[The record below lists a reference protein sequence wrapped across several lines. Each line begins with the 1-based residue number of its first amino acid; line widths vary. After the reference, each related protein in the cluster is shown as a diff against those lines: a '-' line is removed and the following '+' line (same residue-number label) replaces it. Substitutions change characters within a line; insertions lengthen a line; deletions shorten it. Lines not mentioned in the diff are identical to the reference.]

1 MKKIPLGKI
10 LLVAAALFQATQ
22 YTRLGRLL
30 DANSSQ
36 WFWLVAGAT
45 VNLSL
50 AYAANRL
57 PRIRSKSAQA
67 YARAAFWC
75 MVVITP
81 ALLAPV
87 NLVTLSHAITGFTR
101 WLVAVL
107 AASVVDL
114 AIVFVA
120 FADGTLLPQE
130 QPIRELV
137 KGLVKEIPPKQVES
151 RKRKPQARKHVTDA
165 QLLSYLQENPGSN
178 NVQIARQFGV
188 TRQAISERRKH
199 LTAEL
204 TTELTTTLFAKF
216 TNTEIAN
223 TEIDTKAQ

>member
-67 YARAAFWC
+67 YSRAAFWC

-101 WLVAVL
+101 WLVAIL

-120 FADGTLLPQE
+120 FADGNLLPQE
-130 QPIRELV
+130 QVV
-137 KGLVKEIPPKQVES
+137 KEAVREIPPQQVEN
-151 RKRKPQARKHVTDA
+151 RKRKAQARKHVTDA
-165 QLLSYLQENPGSN
+165 QLLTYLQENPGSN
-178 NVQIARQFGV
+178 NVQIARKFGV

-199 LTAEL
+199 LTTEL

-223 TEIDTKAQ
+223 AEIDTKPQ

>member
-1 MKKIPLGKI
+1 MKKLPLGKL

-81 ALLAPV
+81 VLLAPV
-87 NLVTLSHAITGFTR
+87 NLITLDSRLTGFTR
-101 WLVAVL
+101 WLVALL

-114 AIVFVA
+114 AIIFVA
-120 FADGTLLPQE
+120 FADGSLLPQE
-130 QPIRELV
+130 VAQSAEQAITQYRKITPKSREDRGS
-137 KGLVKEIPPKQVES
+137 KPK
-151 RKRKPQARKHVTDA
+151 ARKHVTDA
-165 QLLSYLQENPGSN
+165 QLVSYLQENPGAN
-178 NVQIARQFGV
+178 NVQIARKFGI

-199 LTAEL
+199 LTPEML
-204 TTELTTTLFAKF
+204 GLTTTLTSQKDIVN
-216 TNTEIAN
+216 NT
-223 TEIDTKAQ
+223 D

>member
-1 MKKIPLGKI
+1 LLKTRLPKIPFGKI

-30 DANSSQ
+30 DSNSSQ
-36 WFWLVAGAT
+36 WFWLLAGAT

-67 YARAAFWC
+67 YSRAAFWS
-75 MVVITP
+75 MVIITP

-87 NLVTLSHAITGFTR
+87 NLITLDARLTGFTR
-101 WLVAVL
+101 WLVALL

-120 FADGTLLPQE
+120 FADGSLLPVE
-130 QPIRELV
+130 QPIAP
-137 KGLVKEIPPKQVES
+137 IPPKAREARES
-151 RKRKPQARKHVTDA
+151 KPKVRKHVTDA
-165 QLLSYLQENPGSN
+165 QLVNYLQENPGAN
-178 NVQIARQFGV
+178 NSQIARRFGV

-199 LTAEL
+199 M
-204 TTELTTTLFAKF
+204 
-216 TNTEIAN
+216 
-223 TEIDTKAQ
+223 IDTQAH